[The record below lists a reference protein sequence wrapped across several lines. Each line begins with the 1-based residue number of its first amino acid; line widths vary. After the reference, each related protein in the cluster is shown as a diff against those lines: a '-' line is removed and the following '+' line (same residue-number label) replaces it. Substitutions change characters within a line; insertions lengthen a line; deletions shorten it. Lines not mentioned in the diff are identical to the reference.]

1 MTTVRDAA
9 YDLLRAFGMTT
20 VFGNP
25 GSTEIPFLRGFPED
39 FEYVLGLHEGAVV
52 GMADGYAQGTG
63 RAAFVNLHTV
73 PGLGNATGAIATAYQ
88 NKTPLVIV
96 AGQQDRR
103 HLALEPFLSG
113 RLTEMAPPYVKWS
126 HQPARAEDVPAE
138 ISRAY
143 HVAMHPPRGPAFVS
157 VPMDDWDAETE
168 PYEAREVDHR
178 ALPNPEALE
187 EISHLL
193 TSARNPAIVAGAGAG
208 RAGAWHDAVAL
219 AEKLKAP
226 VWADPFG
233 PQAGFPQDHPLFQG
247 YLTAAQATLAEQ
259 LAEYDAVL
267 ILGAPVF
274 RYYQYIPGPTAAA
287 GTRMIHV
294 TDDPE
299 EAARAPADVSV
310 IGDVGLAVQRLLELV
325 PEADR
330 PHPPPSPPPPVPEAA
345 TPLPVEYVL
354 HALNEMLPDRAIVV
368 EETPSSKMLL
378 HKRVRIREAGGF
390 YSAAGGGLGFAAA
403 ASVGLKMASP
413 DRSVVC
419 VVGDGSLMYGLQALW
434 SAARYDAPV
443 TYVVLNNGRYRIL
456 GLLAERDGA
465 GGTVPGIDLP
475 GLDIVGAAR
484 SLGCDGASIE
494 SPEDLSK
501 ALGRALS
508 AGRPLVLD
516 VHVDPASPKTL

>member
-1 MTTVRDAA
+1 MTTVREATF
-9 YDLLRAFGMTT
+9 DLLRSFGMTT
-20 VFGNP
+20 IFGNP
-25 GSTEIPFLRGFPED
+25 GSTELPFLRNFPED
-39 FEYVLGLHEGAVV
+39 FRYVLGLHEGAVV

-126 HQPARAEDVPAE
+126 HQPARAEDVPAA
-138 ISRAY
+138 IARAY
-143 HVAMHPPRGPAFVS
+143 HVAMHPPRGPVFVS
-157 VPMDDWDAETE
+157 VPMDDWDAGTE
-168 PYEAREVDHR
+168 LYEAREVDHR

-193 TSARNPAIVAGAGAG
+193 ASARSPAIVAGSGAG
-208 RAGAWHDAVAL
+208 RAGAWHDTIAL

-247 YLTAAQATLAEQ
+247 HLAAAQATLAEQ
-259 LAEYDAVL
+259 LARYDAVL
-267 ILGAPVF
+267 VLGAPVF
-274 RYYQYIPGPTAAA
+274 RYYQYVPGPTVAT
-287 GTRMIHV
+287 GTRLLHV

-299 EAARAPADVSV
+299 EAARAPAGASV
-310 IGDVGLAVQRLLELV
+310 IGDVALAIQRLLELA

-330 PHPPPSPPPPVPEAA
+330 PHPPPPPPPPAPEAR
-345 TPLPVEYVL
+345 TPMPVEYVL
-354 HALNEMLPDRAIVV
+354 HALNESLPDQAIVV

-378 HKRVRIREAGGF
+378 HERVRIREPGGF
-390 YSAAGGGLGFAAA
+390 HSAAGGGLGFAAA
-403 ASVGLKMASP
+403 ASIGLKMASP
-413 DRSVVC
+413 DRPVVC

-434 SAARYDAPV
+434 SAARYHVDV
-443 TYVVLNNGRYRIL
+443 TYVVLDNGRYGIL

-484 SLGCDGASIE
+484 SLGCDGEAVEKAEELSGALERAS
-494 SPEDLSK
+494 
-501 ALGRALS
+501 RT
-508 AGRPLVLD
+508 GRPFVLD
-516 VHVDPASPKTL
+516 VHVDPASPKSL

>member
-1 MTTVRDAA
+1 MTTVREATFG
-9 YDLLRAFGMTT
+9 LLRSFKMTT

-25 GSTEIPFLRGFPED
+25 GSTEIPFLREFPGD
-39 FEYVLGLHEGAVV
+39 FRYVLGLHEGAVV

-63 RAAFVNLHTV
+63 NAAFVNLHTV
-73 PGLGNATGAIATAYQ
+73 PGLGNAASAIATAHG

-126 HQPARAEDVPAE
+126 HQPARAEDVPAA
-138 ISRAY
+138 IARAY
-143 HVAMHPPRGPAFVS
+143 HLAMHPPRGPAFVS
-157 VPMDDWDAETE
+157 VPMDDWDAETA

-178 ALPNPEALE
+178 ALPSPERLE
-187 EISHLL
+187 QVARSLE
-193 TSARNPAIVAGAGAG
+193 SARSPAIVAGSGAG
-208 RAGAWHDAVAL
+208 RAGAWRDAVAL
-219 AEKLKAP
+219 AEKLRTP

-259 LAEYDAVL
+259 LATHDLVL
-267 ILGAPVF
+267 VLGAPVF
-274 RYYQYIPGPTAAA
+274 RYYGYVPGPTVSPE
-287 GTRMIHV
+287 TRIFHV

-299 EAARAPADVSV
+299 EAARAPAGASV
-310 IGDVGLAVQRLLELV
+310 VGDVALAMRHLLGLVSET
-325 PEADR
+325 DR
-330 PHPPPSPPPPVPEAA
+330 PHPPSSPPLQIPEAK

-354 HALNEMLPDRAIVV
+354 HALDEHLPELAIVV

-378 HKRVRIREAGGF
+378 HKHVRVREPDGF

-403 ASVGLKMASP
+403 ASVGLKLASP
-413 DRSVVC
+413 DRPVVC

-434 SAARYDAPV
+434 SAARYGAAV

-465 GGTVPGIDLP
+465 GGTVPGTEIP
-475 GLDIVGAAR
+475 GLDVPGAAR
-484 SLGCDGASIE
+484 SLGCAAE
-494 SPEDLSK
+494 TVETPEELSGV
-501 ALGRALS
+501 LERAL
-508 AGRPLVLD
+508 APEGPFVLD
-516 VHVDPASPKTL
+516 VRVDPAAPKSL